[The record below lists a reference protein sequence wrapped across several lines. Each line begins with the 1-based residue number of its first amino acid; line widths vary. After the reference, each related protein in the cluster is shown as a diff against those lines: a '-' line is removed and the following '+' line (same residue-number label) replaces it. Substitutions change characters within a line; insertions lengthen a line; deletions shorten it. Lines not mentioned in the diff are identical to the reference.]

1 MSKNSYN
8 NSFMKSN
15 LSKIL
20 SIFILLSPFIDLFTG
35 IFIHSLNINFT
46 IGIIIRILFLIF
58 ICFITLFTFKKKNIL
73 IPYLIIGIYFICY
86 IVVNLIYK
94 DSSILKEMQEL
105 IKVFYFP
112 IILISLYSIKEE
124 IHISRMTLFTTLFMY
139 LILIFVPTF
148 LNVGYKTYEI
158 TKAGTLGF
166 FNSANE
172 ISGIIAIL
180 TPIMF
185 IILTE
190 SKNLIPKLILGIM
203 YLVVILMMGTK
214 TPLLSLGI
222 TLIISIIYYWTNLV
236 KNKKYKQVF
245 LSLFI
250 LIVGI
255 SSLIIIIPRTNFYKN
270 IETHLHYL
278 KLNNITEVFKSEKYV
293 DHFIFSSR
301 LKFLKNKAKIYNKSN
316 IYEKLFGIGYIN
328 NNKLTKSIEM
338 DYFDIYFS
346 HGIIGF
352 IIYFSISIS
361 ILIKILSN
369 KINKSYQRL
378 MYETSLFLIII
389 LSLFTG
395 HILTAPSPSILVIII
410 VLSLNKKHKKR
421 LLFTD
426 VNLEIGGIEKA
437 QINLLDNINYN
448 KYKVDLILEEKKG
461 TLLSKVNKNVLIKE
475 LKVSNNKNKII
486 RKSINLTRKLIFK
499 ILEYKNYDFSCC
511 YTTYSYSSNKLA
523 LIASNNSSIYIH
535 SDYKYVYKKKEDFKA
550 FFDTRNISKFN
561 KIIFVS
567 NEAKLSFIS
576 EYKNLESK
584 CLVIN
589 NFINTKEIL
598 TKSQEKIAL
607 KKPKNNKLFVFVG
620 RLDDS
625 SKKLTRALNLVKEIK
640 DIELWI
646 IGDGPDRKIYENY
659 SMTNNI
665 EDRVKFIGK
674 KENPY
679 PYMKDAD
686 YIVLTSDYEGFP
698 VTYLEALTLNKQII
712 TTINTSDESINMKDY
727 ANIISKDPNKMV
739 KEVKE
744 ILKSNRKYPH
754 ISVEKLQKD
763 KIKIFEKLFNGE
775 Y

>member
-15 LSKIL
+15 ISKIL

-94 DSSILKEMQEL
+94 DSSILKEIQEL

-112 IILISLYSIKEE
+112 IVLVSLYSIKEE

-185 IILTE
+185 IILIE

-222 TLIISIIYYWTNLV
+222 TLMISIIYYWTNLV

-250 LIVGI
+250 LILGI
-255 SSLIIIIPRTNFYKN
+255 SSLFIIIPRTNFYKN

-301 LKFLKNKAKIYNKSN
+301 LKFLRNKSKIYNKSN
-316 IYEKLFGIGYIN
+316 MYEKLFGIGYIN

-410 VLSLNKKHKKR
+410 VLSINKKHKKR
-421 LLFTD
+421 LLFTN

-437 QINLLDNINYN
+437 QINLLNNINYN

-461 TLLSKVNKNVLIKE
+461 TLLSKVNKNVLIRE

-511 YTTYSYSSNKLA
+511 YTTYSYSCNKLA
-523 LIASNNSSIYIH
+523 LIASSNNSLYIH
-535 SDYKYVYKKKEDFKA
+535 SDYKYVYKNKDDYRK
-550 FFDTRNISKFN
+550 FFDTRKVNEFKR
-561 KIIFVS
+561 IIFVS
-567 NEAKLSFIS
+567 NESKNSFLE
-576 EYKNLESK
+576 EYNELKDK
-584 CLVIN
+584 CVVIN
-589 NFINTKEIL
+589 NFIDTKDIIS
-598 TKSQEKIAL
+598 KSHEKIEL
-607 KKPKNNKLFVFVG
+607 KKNKNKKLFVFVG

-625 SKKLTRALNLVKEIK
+625 SKKLKRAINLVKEISS
-640 DIELWI
+640 IELLI
-646 IGDGPDRKIYENY
+646 VGDGPDRKMYEDFTKKCKVEN
-659 SMTNNI
+659 
-665 EDRVKFIGK
+665 RVTFIGS

-679 PYMKDAD
+679 PYMNEAD
-686 YIVLTSDYEGFP
+686 YVILTSDYEGFP
-698 VTYLEALTLNKQII
+698 VTYLEAITLNKNII
-712 TTINTSDESINMKDY
+712 TTIETSDESIDMKDIAY
-727 ANIISKDPNKMV
+727 IIPKEEKEMV
-739 KEVKE
+739 KSVKE
-744 ILKSNRKYPH
+744 ILKENSKKKNINIDK
-754 ISVEKLQKD
+754 IQKN
-763 KIKIFEKLFNGE
+763 KIKIFEELFDN
-775 Y
+775 

>member
-15 LSKIL
+15 ISKIL

-94 DSSILKEMQEL
+94 DSSILKEIQEL

-112 IILISLYSIKEE
+112 IVLVSLYSIKEE

-139 LILIFVPTF
+139 LILIFVPIF
-148 LNVGYKTYEI
+148 FNVGYKTYEI

-185 IILTE
+185 IILIE

-236 KNKKYKQVF
+236 KNKKYKKVF

-250 LIVGI
+250 LILGI

-278 KLNNITEVFKSEKYV
+278 KLNSITEVFKSEKYV

-301 LKFLKNKAKIYNKSN
+301 LKFLRNKAKIYNKSN

-352 IIYFSISIS
+352 IIYFSISIY

-535 SDYKYVYKKKEDFKA
+535 SDYKHVYKKKEDFKS
-550 FFDTRNISKFN
+550 FFDTRDISKFN
-561 KIIFVS
+561 KIIFAS

-576 EYKNLESK
+576 EYKNLENK

-589 NFINTKEIL
+589 SFINTE
-598 TKSQEKIAL
+598 EKC
-607 KKPKNNKLFVFVG
+607 
-620 RLDDS
+620 
-625 SKKLTRALNLVKEIK
+625 
-640 DIELWI
+640 
-646 IGDGPDRKIYENY
+646 
-659 SMTNNI
+659 
-665 EDRVKFIGK
+665 
-674 KENPY
+674 
-679 PYMKDAD
+679 
-686 YIVLTSDYEGFP
+686 
-698 VTYLEALTLNKQII
+698 
-712 TTINTSDESINMKDY
+712 
-727 ANIISKDPNKMV
+727 
-739 KEVKE
+739 
-744 ILKSNRKYPH
+744 KSNKKYPH
-754 ISVEKLQKD
+754 VSVETIQKD
-763 KIKIFEKLFNGE
+763 KIKNFEKLFNE
-775 Y
+775 EH

>member
-8 NSFMKSN
+8 NSFIKCN
-15 LSKIL
+15 ISKIL

-94 DSSILKEMQEL
+94 DSSILKEIQDL

-185 IILTE
+185 IIFTE

-222 TLIISIIYYWTNLV
+222 TLMISIIYYWTNLV

-250 LIVGI
+250 LILGI

-278 KLNNITEVFKSEKYV
+278 KLNSITEVFKSEKYV

-301 LKFLKNKAKIYNKSN
+301 LKFLRNKAKIYNKSN

-523 LIASNNSSIYIH
+523 LIASSNNSLYIH
-535 SDYKYVYKKKEDFKA
+535 SDYKYVYKNKDDFRK
-550 FFDTRNISKFN
+550 FFDTRKVNEFKR
-561 KIIFVS
+561 IIFVS
-567 NEAKLSFIS
+567 NESKNSFLE
-576 EYKNLESK
+576 EYNELKDK
-584 CLVIN
+584 CVVIN
-589 NFINTKEIL
+589 NFIDTKDIIS
-598 TKSQEKIAL
+598 KSHEKIEL
-607 KKPKNNKLFVFVG
+607 KKNKNKKLFVFVG

-625 SKKLTRALNLVKEIK
+625 SKKLKRAINLVKEISS
-640 DIELWI
+640 IELLI
-646 IGDGPDRKIYENY
+646 VGDGPDRKMYEDFTKKCKVEN
-659 SMTNNI
+659 
-665 EDRVKFIGK
+665 RVTFVGS

-679 PYMKDAD
+679 PYMNEAD
-686 YIVLTSDYEGFP
+686 YVILTSDYEGFP
-698 VTYLEALTLNKQII
+698 VTYLEAITLNKNII
-712 TTINTSDESINMKDY
+712 TTIETSDESIDMKDIAY
-727 ANIISKDPNKMV
+727 IIPKEEKEMV
-739 KEVKE
+739 KSVKE
-744 ILKSNRKYPH
+744 ILKENSKKKNINIDK
-754 ISVEKLQKD
+754 IQKN
-763 KIKIFEKLFNGE
+763 KIKIFEELFDN
-775 Y
+775 

>member
-8 NSFMKSN
+8 NSFIKCN
-15 LSKIL
+15 ISKIL

-94 DSSILKEMQEL
+94 DSSILKEIQEL

-185 IILTE
+185 IIFTE

-222 TLIISIIYYWTNLV
+222 TLMISIIYYWTNLV

-250 LIVGI
+250 LILGI

-278 KLNNITEVFKSEKYV
+278 KLNSITEVFKSEKYV

-301 LKFLKNKAKIYNKSN
+301 LKFLRNKAKIYNKSN

-523 LIASNNSSIYIH
+523 LIASSNNSLYIH
-535 SDYKYVYKKKEDFKA
+535 SDYKYVYKNKDDFRK
-550 FFDTRNISKFN
+550 FFDTRKVNEFKR
-561 KIIFVS
+561 IIFVS
-567 NEAKLSFIS
+567 NESKNSFLE
-576 EYKNLESK
+576 EYNELKDK
-584 CLVIN
+584 CVVIN
-589 NFINTKEIL
+589 NFIDTKDIIS
-598 TKSQEKIAL
+598 KSHEKIEL
-607 KKPKNNKLFVFVG
+607 KKNKNKKLFVFVG

-625 SKKLTRALNLVKEIK
+625 SKKLKRAINLVKEISS
-640 DIELWI
+640 IELLI
-646 IGDGPDRKIYENY
+646 VGDGPDRKMYEDFTKKCKVEN
-659 SMTNNI
+659 
-665 EDRVKFIGK
+665 RVTFVGS

-679 PYMKDAD
+679 PYMNEAD
-686 YIVLTSDYEGFP
+686 YVILTSDYEGFP
-698 VTYLEALTLNKQII
+698 VTYLEAITLNKNII
-712 TTINTSDESINMKDY
+712 TTIETSDESIDMKDIAY
-727 ANIISKDPNKMV
+727 IIPKEEKEMV
-739 KEVKE
+739 KSVKE
-744 ILKSNRKYPH
+744 ILKENSKKKNINIDK
-754 ISVEKLQKD
+754 IQKN
-763 KIKIFEKLFNGE
+763 KIKIFEELFDN
-775 Y
+775 

>member
-8 NSFMKSN
+8 NSFIKCN

-94 DSSILKEMQEL
+94 DSSILKEIQEL

-124 IHISRMTLFTTLFMY
+124 IHISRMTLFTTLFIY

-185 IILTE
+185 IILIE

-222 TLIISIIYYWTNLV
+222 TLMISIIYYWTNLV

-250 LIVGI
+250 LILGI

-395 HILTAPSPSILVIII
+395 HILTVPSPSILVIII
-410 VLSLNKKHKKR
+410 VLSLNKKQKKR

-461 TLLSKVNKNVLIKE
+461 TLLSKVNKNVLIRE

-523 LIASNNSSIYIH
+523 LIASSNNSLYIH
-535 SDYKYVYKKKEDFKA
+535 SDYKYVYKNKDDFRK
-550 FFDTRNISKFN
+550 FFDTRKVNEFKR
-561 KIIFVS
+561 IIFVS
-567 NEAKLSFIS
+567 NESKNSFLE
-576 EYKNLESK
+576 EYNELKDK
-584 CLVIN
+584 CVVIN
-589 NFINTKEIL
+589 NFIDTKDIIS
-598 TKSQEKIAL
+598 KSHEKIEL
-607 KKPKNNKLFVFVG
+607 KKNKNKKLFVFVG

-625 SKKLTRALNLVKEIK
+625 SKKLKRAINLVKEISS
-640 DIELWI
+640 IELLI
-646 IGDGPDRKIYENY
+646 VGDGPDRKMYEDFTKKCKVEN
-659 SMTNNI
+659 
-665 EDRVKFIGK
+665 RVTFIGS

-679 PYMKDAD
+679 PYMNEAD
-686 YIVLTSDYEGFP
+686 YVILTSDYEGFP
-698 VTYLEALTLNKQII
+698 VTYLEAITLNKNII
-712 TTINTSDESINMKDY
+712 TTIETSDESIDMKDIAY
-727 ANIISKDPNKMV
+727 IIPKEEKEMV
-739 KEVKE
+739 KSVKE
-744 ILKSNRKYPH
+744 ILKENSKKKNINIDK
-754 ISVEKLQKD
+754 IQKN
-763 KIKIFEKLFNGE
+763 KIKIFEELFDN
-775 Y
+775 

>member
-86 IVVNLIYK
+86 TVVNLIYK

-727 ANIISKDPNKMV
+727 ANIISKDENKEV
-739 KEVKE
+739 KEVKQ
-744 ILKSNRKYPH
+744 ILKENKKYPP
-754 ISVEKLQKD
+754 ISVD
-763 KIKIFEKLFNGE
+763 KTQENKISLFEKLFNNE
-775 Y
+775 